1 MNKHK
6 GVLFDLD
13 GTLLDTANDLGEAL
27 NHVLISK
34 GLKTVDRETYRPI
47 ASDGSKGLLELG
59 FGDRLNEFD
68 FEELRVSFLN
78 YYEKNI
84 AVNTCLYPGIEDLLS
99 SLDELNIP
107 WGIVTNKPEYLAQI
121 LVPQF
126 PQFSQCKT
134 LIGGDT
140 LPERKPH
147 PAPVLFAAEKMK
159 CAPTDC
165 IYVGD
170 APRDIE
176 SGNRANMYTVI
187 AQWGYILNKDEC
199 KSWQADVIT
208 LNPLDILAT
217 IK

>member
-1 MNKHK
+1 MKKHK

-34 GLKTVDRETYRPI
+34 GLKMVDRETYRPI

-59 FGDRLNEFD
+59 FGDRLSEFD
-68 FEELRVSFLN
+68 FDELRVSFLN
-78 YYEKNI
+78 YYEENI
-84 AVNTCLYPGIEDLLS
+84 AVHTCLYPGIEDLLS
-99 SLDELNIP
+99 SLNDLNIP

-126 PQFSQCKT
+126 PQFKQCKT

-147 PAPVLFAAEKMK
+147 PAPVLFAAEKIN

-176 SGNRANMYTVI
+176 SGNRANMHTII
-187 AQWGYILNKDEC
+187 AQWGYILDKDEC
-199 KSWQADVIT
+199 KNWQADVIT

>member
-1 MNKHK
+1 MKKHK

-27 NHVLISK
+27 NYVLKSK
-34 GLKTVDRETYRPI
+34 GLKTVDREIYRPV

-59 FGDRLNEFD
+59 FGDRLCEFD
-68 FEELRVSFLN
+68 FEQLRVAFLD
-78 YYEKNI
+78 YYQENI
-84 AVNTCLYPGIEDLLS
+84 AIHTCLYPGIEDLLS
-99 SLDELNIP
+99 SLDDLNIP

-126 PQFSQCKT
+126 PQFKQCKT

-176 SGNRANMYTVI
+176 SGNRANMHTVI

-199 KSWQADVIT
+199 KNWQADVIT